1 MKATPDQS
9 DRLHRFA
16 HDLRNRLA
24 AIQQAIMQLHEAP
37 EADRGELIHFA
48 EQQYFKAMR
57 STEELLDDFSIDR
70 GMGSLKLGPVDLSGL
85 VSEAIGRQR
94 HRIERKGQS
103 IQLDMEPGVRALG
116 DPHWLDQLVTAL
128 VSNASKFSA
137 HGSRI
142 RVSLRC
148 EDGSAILNVEDEG
161 IGMDAEDLEQVFTRY
176 AVLKGRSTAGEAQGR
191 STLARARQWA
201 EAHGGSLR
209 AFSSGTGQGSRFALS
224 IPLLR

>member
-1 MKATPDQS
+1 MKASPGQS

-24 AIQQAIMQLHEAP
+24 AIQQVIMQLDEAP
-37 EADRGELIHFA
+37 DADRGELIRFA

-57 STEELLDDFSIDR
+57 CTEELLDDFGIDR
-70 GMGSLKLGPVDLSGL
+70 GVGSLKLGPVDLSGL
-85 VSEAIGRQR
+85 VSEAVGRQR
-94 HRIERKGQS
+94 LRTERKGQS
-103 IQLDMEPGVRALG
+103 IQLDLESGVLAMG
-116 DPHWLDQLVTAL
+116 DPHWLDQLITAL

-137 HGSRI
+137 PGSRI
-142 RVSLRC
+142 RVSLRT
-148 EDGSAILNVEDEG
+148 EDGSAILVVEDEG
-161 IGMDAEDLEQVFTRY
+161 IGMDAEDLDQVFTRY
-176 AVLKGRSTAGEAQGR
+176 ALLKGRSTAGEAQGR

-209 AFSSGTGQGSRFALS
+209 AFSSGAGQGSRFALS